1 MAKLWYPVVDIQE
14 CMECG
19 TCVRKC
25 PHGVFDKDKAPIPV
39 IIYPENCI
47 DHCHGCGNQCPEG
60 AITYVG
66 DDTGWRPPHG
76 RIVENVDCCCG
87 KEKKK
92 RVLVEYLYLDLNT
105 CDRCIGTVEVLDKVM
120 EVLTPA
126 LEIAGYEVIYEKIQI
141 TSLQEAENRK
151 FLSSP
156 TICVNGQD
164 IFSTIRENDCGC
176 CSDISGTDVKCRV
189 FEYDDKTYEV
199 LSTEMAAD
207 AILKRIYLPAVCS
220 GGEYK
225 VPENLKRFFAGKE
238 NKSSRQSG
246 DQGACERS

>member
-14 CMECG
+14 CAECG
-19 TCVRKC
+19 ACVRKC
-25 PHGVFDKDKAPIPV
+25 PHGVFDKGKAPIPV

-47 DHCHGCGNQCPEG
+47 DHCHGCGNQCPKG

-66 DDTGWRPPHG
+66 DDTGWKPPHG
-76 RIVENVDCCCG
+76 RTMANVDCCCG
-87 KEKKK
+87 TEKRK

-126 LEIAGYEVIYEKIQI
+126 LEIAGYEVIYKKIHI

-176 CSDISGTDVKCRV
+176 CSDISGIEVRCRV
-189 FEYDDKTYEV
+189 FEYGDKTYEV

-207 AILKRIYLPAVCS
+207 AILKRIYLPAACS
-220 GGEYK
+220 CCEYE
-225 VPENLKRFFAGKE
+225 VPENLKRFFAGKD
-238 NKSSRQSG
+238 NRSSCQCGNQR
-246 DQGACERS
+246 DRERS